1 MTSNAPVPS
10 GLWRRAWS
18 RVWVG
23 LDKQQSMVDRGHG
36 GQGSNDTLVGP
47 GPRIRQEHISASRI
61 PMAPVWN
68 GVAPAAAPLGTQAPR
83 CQAQREPQTHGT
95 SQDRS
100 SVLRMG
106 KTSVTNLNVQ
116 VRSTGKT
123 IKHVIGELCEDY
135 HHGHLWSPHC
145 T

>member
-95 SQDRS
+95 SQDLGPGCWTLGSGTNAS
-100 SVLRMG
+100 SAVLIPS
-106 KTSVTNLNVQ
+106 TS
-116 VRSTGKT
+116 
-123 IKHVIGELCEDY
+123 
-135 HHGHLWSPHC
+135 SPMPAPQKASSIAPYL
-145 T
+145 